1 VILVGETRVT
11 FDAVITEYLN
21 GATADDI
28 AQDFPAISLADVH
41 GTIAYYLRHREDLDR
56 YLDERRQQ
64 AAAAERRSREAQPED
79 LRTRL
84 EDRLRKSGS

>member
-1 VILVGETRVT
+1 MILVGGTRVT
-11 FDAVITEYLN
+11 FDVVIAEYLN
-21 GATADDI
+21 GAAANDI

-41 GTIAYYLRHREDLDR
+41 GTIAYYLRHREELDR

-64 AAAAERRSREAQPED
+64 AAAAERRSRETEPED
-79 LRTRL
+79 LRTRM